1 VVDTN
6 YFELWGQMF
15 LQMAKMA
22 KGPEGFFELFQN
34 GFVRKEDKKSDAVY
48 EQFMAQFQE
57 TFGKEGIK
65 TFNSLMNEFYEN
77 VGVVPLTQYK
87 ELQQRYDELV
97 SKVQELEKTIVQLKK
112 KHERGNGTSINLIE
126 QLSETVKACTD
137 INQRFFE
144 NFSKI
149 SKK

>member
-1 VVDTN
+1 MDTN
-6 YFELWGQMF
+6 QFELWGQIF

-34 GFVRKEDKKSDAVY
+34 GFVRREEKKSDSVY
-48 EQFMAQFQE
+48 EQLME
-57 TFGKEGIK
+57 PCRKNFGKEGIE
-65 TFNSLMNEFYEN
+65 TFNSLMHEFYEN
-77 VGVVPLTQYK
+77 VGVVPRTEYN

-97 SKVQELEKTIVQLKK
+97 SKVCKLDKTILQLKK
-112 KHERGNGTSINLIE
+112 KNERGFGSPFNMIE

-144 NFSKI
+144 DFSKI
-149 SKK
+149 STK